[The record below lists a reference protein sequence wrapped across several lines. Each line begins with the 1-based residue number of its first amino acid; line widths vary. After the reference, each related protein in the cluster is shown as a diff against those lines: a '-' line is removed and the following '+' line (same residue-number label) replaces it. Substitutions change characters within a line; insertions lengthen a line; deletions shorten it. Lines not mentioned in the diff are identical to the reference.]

1 MYVLTLILKNE
12 INNLNNSNDYDNFLN
27 DNSPCKY
34 LLSEL
39 RKKNDIKSFFK
50 SIIYDAVENLE
61 TKHSE
66 TKLNFDIDKLKEE
79 INAKIK
85 IQKKQ
90 SKKNKNLNMTDDNA
104 RKTIISQLEDPN
116 KRYNNSFC
124 LERDDSFEV
133 IDQSFF
139 SQKDSDIELDKDKF
153 TFKYLIDLLK
163 TEFEKRLIKYKD
175 NLNMTEYLNIQI
187 NKCKK
192 NKLIFSNKKFCD
204 HLFKDNQNQN
214 NIDDSSIILENYKN
228 DFLKVI
234 ECIDKIFENLIN
246 NINLVPYSLKCFCK
260 IISILII
267 KKFPKI
273 TISESNAFLG
283 KFFFKI
289 IFSPIFKNPSIEA
302 LIIDLIISRNS
313 LDNFIIISDII
324 NQLVSGNLYSNNFY
338 TPFNYYFLDKM
349 PVVYDLF
356 EQIINVNLSPFIE
369 KLINDELE
377 ENYNY
382 SYFDENDD
390 EVMLHRSICFNL
402 DNINSLIKNMN
413 KSKGILFSNG
423 KNDILRKTLEKL
435 SNERNK
441 KILEKLINHED
452 YEIITEIRTSKFR
465 KKELKEIKKRKKL
478 YFFLNTEL
486 IWNDNYKKLFSINQ
500 SSTNF
505 KIEELK
511 KTETEEEILKNNV
524 IKVKNY
530 FSRLLC
536 NYRKIKNIDFNLK
549 KTLNTKNILNE
560 LKIFMN
566 SSNFV
571 IDGSIPSEWY
581 INALLEYL
589 NKIPNFYIEND
600 YDKLYSELEN
610 EINKS
615 IKELDFEA
623 LSVCMNK
630 MKYSQRYENYYE
642 KAKTCI
648 LDIKQNEKAKEII
661 ENEIIPVEIKFAYSD
676 TDKVFSITNTII
688 NKLKILDDMV
698 YEDNKISSVI
708 CPTIESFTKL
718 FPNLG
723 FYRVSPLKIMTE
735 LKIPEQLL
743 KYIKSTKKYLSKTM
757 KNVDSKDIENISN
770 IIYDYIMNKL
780 YKKLFPLLI
789 EKRDK
794 QIFNN
799 CILLSW
805 TEPKHFIK
813 GKTNYVYD
821 TFLPDV
827 MKNIQKIE
835 NEKSPRKNLIN
846 LCQVFKLISSL
857 EMFNG
862 GEKGQGVDDTILI
875 LNYAIVKTRPKHLY
889 TNTKYIQL
897 FIGENENKF
906 EGSQL
911 AQLLSIC
918 TFLLSIKYDNFYNIS
933 EEEFNRKCNECRNY
947 LDIENDNSFYK

>member
-1 MYVLTLILKNE
+1 MYVLTLLLKNE
-12 INNLNNSNDYDNFLN
+12 INNLHSSNDYGHFLN
-27 DNSPCKY
+27 DNSVCKY

-39 RKKNDIKSFFK
+39 RKKKDIKSFFK

-66 TKLNFDIDKLKEE
+66 TKINFDIDKLKVE
-79 INAKIK
+79 INSKIEIK
-85 IQKKQ
+85 KKQ
-90 SKKNKNLNMTDDNA
+90 YKKKKNLDITDNNI
-104 RKTIISQLEDPN
+104 RKSIISQLENTN
-116 KRYNNSFC
+116 KRYSRSFSF
-124 LERDDSFEV
+124 ERNDTFEV
-133 IDQSFF
+133 IDDSYF
-139 SQKDSDIELDKDKF
+139 SEKDSNIELDKDTF
-153 TFKYLIDLLK
+153 TFKYLVDLIK
-163 TEFEKRLIKYKD
+163 IEFEKLLIKYKD
-175 NLNMTEYLNIQI
+175 NLNMVEYLNIQI
-187 NKCKK
+187 NKCKN
-192 NKLIFSNKKFCD
+192 NKLLFSNKQLCD
-204 HLFKDNQNQN
+204 YLYNDNNSK
-214 NIDDSSIILENYKN
+214 IDNSSIILESYKN
-228 DFLKVI
+228 DFIKVT
-234 ECIDKIFENLIN
+234 ECIDKIFENLLN
-246 NINLVPYSLKCFCK
+246 NIHLVPYSLKCFCK
-260 IISILII
+260 IISILIN

-273 TISESNAFLG
+273 TITERNVFIG

-289 IFSPIFKNPSIEA
+289 IFSPIFKNPSIET
-302 LIIDLIISRNS
+302 LIIDFIISRNS
-313 LDNFIIISDII
+313 LDNFSIISDII
-324 NQLVSGNLYSNNFY
+324 NQLVSGNLYINNFY
-338 TPFNYYFLDKM
+338 TPFNWYFIEKM
-349 PVVYDLF
+349 PMVYNLF
-356 EQIINVNLSPFIE
+356 EKITNVNLNPFIE
-369 KLINDELE
+369 KLINDELDD
-377 ENYNY
+377 NYNY

-413 KSKGILFSNG
+413 KNKDKLFSNG
-423 KNDILRKTLEKL
+423 KNDILRRTLEKL

-441 KILEKLINHED
+441 KLLDNLINHED
-452 YEIITEIRTSKFR
+452 YELINEIKTTKFR
-465 KKELKEIKKRKKL
+465 KKEKKEIKKKKKL

-486 IWNDNYKKLFSINQ
+486 IWNDNYQKLFSINQ
-500 SSTNF
+500 RNTNF

-530 FSRLLC
+530 LSCLLC
-536 NYRKIKNIDFNLK
+536 NYRKIKKIDFNMK
-549 KTLNTKNILNE
+549 NPLNTENILNE
-560 LKIFMN
+560 IKIFMN

-581 INALLEYL
+581 INALLEYIK
-589 NKIPNFYIEND
+589 KIPNCYIEND

-615 IKELDFEA
+615 IKKLDFEA
-623 LSVCMNK
+623 LSVCMDK

-642 KAKTCI
+642 RAKTSI

-676 TDKVFSITNTII
+676 TNKIFSITNTII
-688 NKLKILDDMV
+688 NKLKILDDMI

-708 CPTIESFTKL
+708 CPTIESFTKS

-723 FYRVSPLKIMTE
+723 FYRDNPFKIMRE

-743 KYIKSTKKYLSKTM
+743 KYIKSTKKYLFKTM
-757 KNVDSKDIENISN
+757 KNVNSNDIENISN
-770 IIYDYIMNKL
+770 KIYDYIMNKL

-794 QIFNN
+794 QIYDN

-821 TFLPDV
+821 TFLPDI
-827 MKNIQKIE
+827 MKNIKRIE

-846 LCQVFKLISSL
+846 LSQVFKLISNL

-862 GEKGQGVDDTILI
+862 GERGQGVDDTILI
-875 LNYAIVKTRPKHLY
+875 LNYAIVKTRPKQLY
-889 TNTKYIQL
+889 TNTKYIEL
-897 FIGENENKF
+897 FIGDNENKF

-918 TFLLSIKYDNFYNIS
+918 TFLLSIKYDKFYNIN
-933 EEEFNRKCNECRNY
+933 EEEFNKKCDEWRNY
-947 LDIENDNSFYK
+947 LDNEFDMSFYK